1 MRDARLT
8 VTASLSV
15 GVASLAV
22 VVFPTTA
29 ALPLADIIKRFIFF
43 IDESGKVFV
52 REGSWFSD
60 LPEFKDHVE
69 KEYALSGTFHIKK
82 YLAACDFAEMI
93 LRNNV

>member
-1 MRDARLT
+1 M
-8 VTASLSV
+8 
-15 GVASLAV
+15 
-22 VVFPTTA
+22 
-29 ALPLADIIKRFIFF
+29 
-43 IDESGKVFV
+43 